1 MKNIKE
7 ILEKK
12 EFNNVNENVNRKNIN
27 TNVNDIHYK
36 RKDYSINKTKFKP
49 YTEKTSLAYEIAN
62 YLDDF
67 YNFACY
73 LSYIN
78 EFGCEVIRQLFA
90 EAKDI
95 MHMKS
100 QTKDP
105 VRNKGSYFSGIVRN
119 YRNRTIE
126 DVR

>member
-1 MKNIKE
+1 MENIKE
-7 ILEKK
+7 IIEKK

-27 TNVNDIHYK
+27 TNVNDIYYK
-36 RKDYSINKTKFKP
+36 RKDYSINKTQFKP
-49 YTEKTSLAYEIAN
+49 YTEETSLAYEIAD

-73 LSYIN
+73 LYYIN

-95 MHMKS
+95 MRKKS
-100 QTKDP
+100 QTKDH

-119 YRNRTIE
+119 YRNRTTE